1 MDTAVA
7 IRTLEAT
14 YKQSADSVAV
24 ESMIAK
30 LTEKVVS
37 LRQYMI
43 YWFHPALS
51 KSILWSQS
59 EESPRVGMLNFTIK
73 NDFNRVAGMTN
84 LEKLL
89 FQDAGSNPDRDSDR
103 GIWCGVV

>member
-37 LRQYMI
+37 PRQYMI
-43 YWFHPALS
+43 Y
-51 KSILWSQS
+51 
-59 EESPRVGMLNFTIK
+59 
-73 NDFNRVAGMTN
+73 
-84 LEKLL
+84 
-89 FQDAGSNPDRDSDR
+89 
-103 GIWCGVV
+103 